1 MMMECMGMQ
10 GMGGW
15 IMGATGLASILFFIL
30 IIVAIAA
37 LVKYLRA

>member
-10 GMGGW
+10 GMSSW
-15 IMGATGLASILFFIL
+15 IMGAASLASILFLIL